1 MAIQTLTNRSD
12 RGLNF
17 RPIREVVGVGEAG
30 SSSSPTSF
38 WNPSK
43 SESQMDEIET
53 DTAGYVVVV
62 AEHPVIGRVFWAYF
76 DESNVNAPDYFGFTL
91 SIQSASWIPIGWRND
106 RNLSGGG
113 GSRGLAAWQAHIFLH
128 TIFDEH
134 RLGSEYRANF
144 DAAGKLTD
152 QLLGGLEQ
160 LRLQSKQSTQDFIRW
175 IWATEWSDVPTAFFS
190 DE

>member
-1 MAIQTLTNRSD
+1 
-12 RGLNF
+12 
-17 RPIREVVGVGEAG
+17 
-30 SSSSPTSF
+30 
-38 WNPSK
+38 
-43 SESQMDEIET
+43 MDEIET

-134 RLGSEYRANF
+134 RLGSEYRADF

-152 QLLGGLEQ
+152 RLLGGLEQ

-175 IWATEWSDVPTAFFS
+175 IWATEWSDVPTAFLLTNS
-190 DE
+190 INLTSAKNRAIRVTSGGDNLQLGNW